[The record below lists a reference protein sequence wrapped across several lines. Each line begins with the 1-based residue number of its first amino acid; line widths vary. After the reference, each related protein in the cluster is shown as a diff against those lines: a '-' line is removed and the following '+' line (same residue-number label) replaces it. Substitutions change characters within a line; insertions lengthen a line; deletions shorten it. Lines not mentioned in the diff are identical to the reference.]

1 MKIETKGT
9 YQLPNGMWAF
19 RAFLVVDGVKKDVK
33 RTKDEFGNPF
43 KTEKAALKARERALA
58 LCELDIPM
66 SPKRKSVTVKEVYL
80 EYCEKGRYDKS
91 YGTIRKQDSLW
102 RNHISKKFGKK
113 DIYKLFLSYM
123 ES

>member
-1 MKIETKGT
+1 MTKSEPKGT

-66 SPKRKSVTVKEVYL
+66 SPKKKRYTVNQVWK
-80 EYCEKGRYDKS
+80 EYCEKGRYGKS
-91 YGTIRKQDSLW
+91 YGTTRKQDSLW
-102 RNHISKKFGKK
+102 RNHISKRFGKK
-113 DIYKLFLSYM
+113 
-123 ES
+123 

>member
-9 YQLPNGMWAF
+9 CQLPNGMWAF
-19 RAFLVVDGVKKDVK
+19 RAFLVVDGEKKDVK

-66 SPKRKSVTVKEVYL
+66 SPKKKRYTVNQVWK
-80 EYCEKGRYDKS
+80 EYCEKGRHDKLC
-91 YGTIRKQDSLW
+91 YLRYQ
-102 RNHISKKFGKK
+102 
-113 DIYKLFLSYM
+113 
-123 ES
+123 

>member
-43 KTEKAALKARERALA
+43 KTEKAALKARRG
-58 LCELDIPM
+58 P
-66 SPKRKSVTVKEVYL
+66 
-80 EYCEKGRYDKS
+80 
-91 YGTIRKQDSLW
+91 
-102 RNHISKKFGKK
+102 
-113 DIYKLFLSYM
+113 
-123 ES
+123 